1 MRILWKR
8 KTGTRSSRKGVRG
21 WGFGVVVVVVVVVMV
36 VVMVMVETTWL
47 WQIVLA

>member
-8 KTGTRSSRKGVRG
+8 KTGTRSSRKGVRE
-21 WGFGVVVVVVVVVMV
+21 WGFGVVVVVVVVMV
-36 VVMVMVETTWL
+36 VVMVMVETTRL

>member
-1 MRILWKR
+1 MRIFWKR

-21 WGFGVVVVVVVVVMV
+21 WGFGVVVVVVVVV
-36 VVMVMVETTWL
+36 VMVMVETTRL